1 MFSAFL
7 ALAFSV
13 AVCVHLTV
21 GFDGLITVLR
31 DAYLHGSK
39 RLRSAYRHSSER
51 LREALARA
59 TRRRST
65 QES

>member
-7 ALAFSV
+7 ALAFSL
-13 AVCVHLTV
+13 AVCIHLTV
-21 GFDGLITVLR
+21 GFDGLVTLLR
-31 DAYLHGSK
+31 GAYQRG
-39 RLRSAYRHSSER
+39 SER
-51 LREALARA
+51 LRVVYRRTPGRLRGALARA

>member
-7 ALAFSV
+7 ALAFSF

-21 GFDGLITVLR
+21 GFDGFVGLLR
-31 DAYLHGSK
+31 DAYQHSSR
-39 RLRSAYRHSSER
+39 RLRLASRRGSER

-59 TRRRST
+59 TRRRSA
-65 QES
+65 QEG

>member
-21 GFDGLITVLR
+21 GFDGLIALLR
-31 DAYLHGSK
+31 D
-39 RLRSAYRHSSER
+39 AYRHSSER
-51 LREALARA
+51 LRFASRRSSERLREALTRA
-59 TRRRST
+59 TRRRSA